1 MSQPRDDRQDDLFRP
16 SLEKIINVRHPL
28 VRLVAGID
36 WDFLAGRFSSVWGDR
51 EQRPWRELKFLRTR
65 LGGVIRDIRRK
76 IEGDIAL
83 EDRFGSLL
91 DLAHR
96 VRHQTAASAWTQ
108 GLFAACAR
116 GGVHRQGKVRAP
128 YAVLAA
134 AGCNFSLLL
143 RRLEELLRVLL

>member
-1 MSQPRDDRQDDLFRP
+1 
-16 SLEKIINVRHPL
+16 
-28 VRLVAGID
+28 
-36 WDFLAGRFSSVWGDR
+36 LAGRFSSVWGDR